1 MKTRDPVSGMGLQI
15 AGSVGLDQDGVIRA
29 VVKGD
34 IRSTNKLV
42 IARESVV
49 SGVVQARDIR
59 LEGRVEGGVEAT
71 GQLWL
76 VAGSVLR
83 TRCVAKAL
91 QIDAGANFFG
101 EFKVGE

>member
-1 MKTRDPVSGMGLQI
+1 MSGMGLQI

-34 IRSTNKLV
+34 IRSTSKLV

-91 QIDAGANFFG
+91 QIDAGASFSG
-101 EFKVGE
+101 EFKVGG

>member
-1 MKTRDPVSGMGLQI
+1 METEEPASGMGLQI

-34 IRSTNKLV
+34 IRSTSKLV
-42 IARESVV
+42 ISRKSVV

-91 QIDAGANFFG
+91 QIDAGASFSG
-101 EFKVGE
+101 EFKVGG